1 MRLVGPRIHYKRG
14 KGIAD
19 GALASFLRNWF
30 TTFPLGQSLNEAKMS
45 IQRHNK
51 ILEETL
57 PRQDVTSTAREAV
70 STVTMFRN
78 YQFTG
83 RDKMLQTLHERF
95 WPYTS
100 SQEYLR
106 SGSQLNFAPPHLH
119 FSEGSVGPIC
129 CVLRGLGGIGK
140 TQCALEYYFRY
151 RNFYDAVF
159 WLPSEQEGELK
170 KAYGLIANKVAFLE
184 NSSSKAQVTSN
195 LLHHSPPEEIA
206 RRWLEETSKLHL
218 CAQFEGG

>member
-1 MRLVGPRIHYKRG
+1 MRLVGLQKDFFRG
-14 KGIAD
+14 ERTAD
-19 GALASFLRNWF
+19 GAAASFLRNWF
-30 TTFPLGQSLNEAKMS
+30 TTSTLGQNLNATKMS

-57 PRQDVTSTAREAV
+57 PNHNSTSTTGEAV

-83 RDKMLQTLHERF
+83 RDTTLDILHERF
-95 WPYTS
+95 WPDTS
-100 SQEYLR
+100 FQEY
-106 SGSQLNFAPPHLH
+106 SGSGPKPDSSPSLLQS
-119 FSEGSVGPIC
+119 SERSVGPTC

-170 KAYGLIANKVAFLE
+170 KAYGLIATKVAFLE
-184 NSSSKAQVTSN
+184 QSGSKAQSTIN
-195 LLHHSPPEEIA
+195 LLHQSPPEEIA
-206 RRWLEETSKLHL
+206 RRWLEETSKISIIW
-218 CAQFEGG
+218 AV